1 MLLSALD
8 LLLYGTPE
16 QKERGEKMEK
26 MFIEFTNEKHPNSI
40 CILRF
45 FRINVERNTVT
56 MFFIRKT
63 DDSIFDYEFDNVEL
77 PL

>member
-1 MLLSALD
+1 MLNAVD

-16 QKERGEKMEK
+16 QKETSAKMEK
-26 MFIEFTNEKHPNSI
+26 IFYEFANEKYPNSI
-40 CILRF
+40 CVLRF

-56 MFFIRKT
+56 MYFIRKC
-63 DDSIFDYEFDNVEL
+63 DDGIFDYGFDNVEL

>member
-1 MLLSALD
+1 MISAID

-16 QKERGEKMEK
+16 QKEMCQKMEK
-26 MFIEFTNEKHPNSI
+26 KFYDFANEKYPNSV

-45 FRINVERNTVT
+45 FHINVERNTVT
-56 MFFIRKT
+56 MYFIRKC
-63 DDSIFDYEFDNVEL
+63 DDGIFDYGFDNVEL

>member
-1 MLLSALD
+1 MFSQID

-16 QKERGEKMEK
+16 QKEMLEKMEK
-26 MFIEFTNEKHPNSI
+26 MFNEFANEKYPNSI

-45 FRINVERNTVT
+45 FRINFERNTVT
-56 MFFIRKT
+56 MHFIRKC
-63 DDSIFDYEFDNVEL
+63 DDGIFDYGFDSVEL

>member
-1 MLLSALD
+1 MLSALD

-26 MFIEFTNEKHPNSI
+26 MFNEFANKKYPNNI

-45 FRINVERNTVT
+45 FRINFERNTVT
-56 MFFIRKT
+56 MYFIRKADNT
-63 DDSIFDYEFDNVEL
+63 ILDYESDSVEL

>member
-1 MLLSALD
+1 MISPVD

-16 QKERGEKMEK
+16 QKERCQKMEK
-26 MFIEFTNEKHPNSI
+26 IFNEFANEKYPNSI

-45 FRINVERNTVT
+45 FRINFERNTAT
-56 MFFIRKT
+56 MYFIRKC
-63 DDSIFDYEFDNVEL
+63 DVDIFAYEFDNVEL

>member
-1 MLLSALD
+1 MISALD

-16 QKERGEKMEK
+16 QKEMCEKMEK
-26 MFIEFTNEKHPNSI
+26 KFYDFANEKYPNSV

-56 MFFIRKT
+56 MHFIRKVNDGILDYGF
-63 DDSIFDYEFDNVEL
+63 DDVEL

>member
-1 MLLSALD
+1 MISAID

-16 QKERGEKMEK
+16 QKEMGEKMGK
-26 MFIEFTNEKHPNSI
+26 KFYDFANEKYPNSI

-56 MFFIRKT
+56 MYFIRKCN
-63 DDSIFDYEFDNVEL
+63 DSIFNYGFDNVEL

>member
-1 MLLSALD
+1 MISVID

-16 QKERGEKMEK
+16 QKEMGEKMEK
-26 MFIEFTNEKHPNSI
+26 KFYDFANEKYPNSI

-56 MFFIRKT
+56 MHFIRKC
-63 DDSIFDYEFDNVEL
+63 DDGIFDYGFDRVEL